1 MLIVSATRRRRDIKA
16 WFPPMRLNYSHVYS
30 YENKYNLIGANTLN
44 NLKKKKI
51 LQLFVRSLVYSHKN
65 NIKMF
70 WYYSHNILKRL
81 LRSEKSVT
89 FDVNPLKMNKKQ
101 NSVINLTK
109 KEWRRVTAEIWKFWY
124 SLILASLKFESENTP
139 KSTKSYLQEEELKA
153 VVRRCSSN

>member
-124 SLILASLKFESENTP
+124 NLILASLKFESENTP